1 MLAGFTTEEAE
12 ADTVAD
18 QELKRVNRIFGGLN
32 EGIWPK
38 TEELTAIYEVCWK
51 KCRRKKM
58 NSRCLESVAQ
68 DLVSA
73 MMTSAYLLEKAT
85 SSNDDATPL
94 KKVDDVGATTAL
106 LHKYI
111 DYTVHQ
117 QREIKRKTKQ
127 STAIR
132 EELSRESIAEF

>member
-18 QELKRVNRIFGGLN
+18 QGLKRVNRIFGGLN

-38 TEELTAIYEVCWK
+38 TEELTKIYEVCWK

-68 DLVSA
+68 DLVST

-85 SSNDDATPL
+85 SSN
-94 KKVDDVGATTAL
+94 VDV
-106 LHKYI
+106 
-111 DYTVHQ
+111 
-117 QREIKRKTKQ
+117 
-127 STAIR
+127 
-132 EELSRESIAEF
+132 SIAD

>member
-1 MLAGFTTEEAE
+1 MLAGFTTEESE

-18 QELKRVNRIFGGLN
+18 QGLKRVNRIFGSLN

-38 TEELTAIYEVCWK
+38 TEELFVSFARWTVSEGIAQASCENVIWNRIYEVCWK

-73 MMTSAYLLEKAT
+73 MMT
-85 SSNDDATPL
+85 
-94 KKVDDVGATTAL
+94 
-106 LHKYI
+106 
-111 DYTVHQ
+111 
-117 QREIKRKTKQ
+117 
-127 STAIR
+127 
-132 EELSRESIAEF
+132 